1 MTNYLTEH
9 DLNTAAA
16 LDVRL
21 HDKEETICV
30 RKAQIREIRQ
40 RVRQIEK
47 IETTAERCFVLKPIH
62 DQYIQ
67 IHWKLKKE
75 HFYKIHKAELNEW
88 KSCDR
93 FLRANI
99 SGRTYYPQAFQEEKE
114 KLRRIHEEGQ
124 EKLRR
129 IHEEGQEKLRGK
141 AEDLLRG
148 FRGRAVST
156 LEETKLAADTA
167 KLIFEDINEDLWGDL
182 EDLFKS

>member
-1 MTNYLTEH
+1 MRLCKDLDHVHDVGQHAMDEIYLSWE
-9 DLNTAAA
+9 DCVNTAYQRYEYVLARNRIGA
-16 LDVRL
+16 MP
-21 HDKEETICV
+21 HHKKQFTDKMVEFTAKTMEEQRNMRRIH
-30 RKAQIREIRQ
+30 EERQ
-40 RVRQIEK
+40 
-47 IETTAERCFVLKPIH
+47 
-62 DQYIQ
+62 
-67 IHWKLKKE
+67 
-75 HFYKIHKAELNEW
+75 
-88 KSCDR
+88 
-93 FLRANI
+93 
-99 SGRTYYPQAFQEEKE
+99 E

-129 IHEEGQEKLRGK
+129 K